1 MNRSDINCDL
11 HSCFLCKTCL
21 KEWLPALEKH
31 RKNLLFRKGEKIFSE
46 GENVKGIFFLYR
58 GKVKI
63 HKQWG
68 SGKQLI
74 LHFAKEGDI
83 FGFRGLG
90 NEKVY
95 PVSATALEEVVVCFV
110 TTSFFESTLKVNHE
124 LTYKLMKFYAGEL
137 QDAEKRMGSLFH
149 SEVKGRVAES
159 LLLLKD
165 QFGENAEGFINI
177 SLTKQDLASY
187 AGTTYETYSR
197 MISELEKQKIIK
209 QSGKYIGILKEAKLQ
224 KLVD

>member
-1 MNRSDINCDL
+1 
-11 HSCFLCKTCL
+11 
-21 KEWLPALEKH
+21 
-31 RKNLLFRKGEKIFSE
+31 
-46 GENVKGIFFLYR
+46 
-58 GKVKI
+58 
-63 HKQWG
+63 
-68 SGKQLI
+68 
-74 LHFAKEGDI
+74 
-83 FGFRGLG
+83 
-90 NEKVY
+90 
-95 PVSATALEEVVVCFV
+95 VVCFV

-209 QSGKYIGILKEAKLQ
+209 QSGKYIGILKEAKLE